1 MKHFASLVPF
11 VLCGLSAAT
20 GFTVVEGPSTPII
33 RRDAPLFTVAG
44 YSNLDEASSRRDL
57 HHGEKRQTGVASL
70 ELTPTHLAELL
81 SQLQLVYGQVSAFA
95 ATQDTGLLNN
105 LLRLLGGVIP
115 PLSDVLETVRSV
127 LVGDSVTIL
136 EQLAVAQA
144 IGEGVQP
151 VSFLLSC

>member
-20 GFTVVEGPSTPII
+20 GFAVAEGPSTPII
-33 RRDAPLFTVAG
+33 RRDAPLFAVAG
-44 YSNLDEASSRRDL
+44 YSTLDEAPSGRGL
-57 HHGEKRQTGVASL
+57 HQGKKRQTAAATL
-70 ELTPTHLAELL
+70 ELTPAHLAELL
-81 SQLQLVYGQVSAFA
+81 TQLQLVYGQVSAFA

-105 LLRLLGGVIP
+105 LLRVLGGVVP
-115 PLSDVLETVRSV
+115 PFSDVLETVRRI

-144 IGEGVQP
+144 IGEGAQL
-151 VSFLLSC
+151 VSFSFPC

>member
-20 GFTVVEGPSTPII
+20 GFAVVEGPSRTII
-33 RRDAPLFTVAG
+33 RRDAPLFAVPE
-44 YSNLDEASSRRDL
+44 YSNLDEAPPRWGL
-57 HHGEKRQTGVASL
+57 HQGKKRQTATATL

-105 LLRLLGGVIP
+105 LLRLVGVVVP
-115 PLSDVLETVRSV
+115 PLSDVLETVRGI
-127 LVGDSVTIL
+127 LIGDSVTIL

-144 IGEGVQP
+144 IG
-151 VSFLLSC
+151 

>member
-20 GFTVVEGPSTPII
+20 GFAGVEGPSTPII
-33 RRDAPLFTVAG
+33 RRDAPLFAVAG
-44 YSNLDEASSRRDL
+44 YSNLDEAPSRPGLRQD
-57 HHGEKRQTGVASL
+57 EKRQTAVATL
-70 ELTPTHLAELL
+70 ELTPAHLAELL

-105 LLRLLGGVIP
+105 LLRLLGGVVP
-115 PLSDVLETVRSV
+115 PLSDVLETVRSI

-151 VSFLLSC
+151 VSFLLPC